1 MGDTTRHSCWSLTI
15 NNPTADDEECIAL
28 ARQKGWR
35 VEGQLER
42 GSEGTPHY
50 QLKLSTGQVR
60 FSAVKKAFPRAHI
73 EPARNVSALTQ
84 YVTKEDT
91 RIGTL
96 STTQEKYPSLSRFWQ
111 LVYDRM
117 SDEEGG
123 PADEIDW
130 TRVSD
135 KRKLERFDSACYTLI
150 TEGYHIETMAVNPQV
165 RACFAKFAGAILFRA
180 FADRQTDRQPSTE
193 NVAVVNIPTHDGRSE
208 FLRSEGE
215 ARSGQEE
222 EPQAADHARGGGR
235 SEGDCEG

>member
-28 ARQKGWR
+28 ARQKGWKI
-35 VEGQLER
+35 EGQLEA
-42 GSEGTPHY
+42 GTEGTPHY

-73 EPARNVSALTQ
+73 EPARNVAALTQ
-84 YVTKEDT
+84 YVAKEDT

-135 KRKLERFDSACYTLI
+135 KKKLERFDSACYTLI

-193 NVAVVNIPTHDGRSE
+193 NVAVVNIPTHDGRSDI
-208 FLRSEGE
+208 LREVKDEAEEEGRQGQGPCR
-215 ARSGQEE
+215 ARSQ
-222 EPQAADHARGGGR
+222 
-235 SEGDCEG
+235 GDCEA